1 MSTSL
6 YLLVTE
12 HAELNAVTMYRR
24 DDTSTDGTS
33 VRQYKLSSLYHA
45 PNGSC
50 HCHYN
55 CLNIAQ
61 IIFSPLRR
69 SYARNELLNS
79 SAIANQQTSE
89 PGLMSPDSSSH
100 CLAVSKTDQFAPTL
114 RRS

>member
-89 PGLMSPDSSSH
+89 P
-100 CLAVSKTDQFAPTL
+100 
-114 RRS
+114 